1 MERWFTPQERGVV
14 LFLIFALVLGG
25 IIYIYKLKNPYFAP
39 ELKITRE
46 EKRDAEIQELIQKTK
61 TNLESL
67 DSLTTQVNI
76 NKASKKELMKLSG
89 IGEVYAQR
97 IIDYRER
104 NNGFKNIEEIKRI
117 RGIGKKKFDKL
128 KEKITI

>member
-1 MERWFTPQERGVV
+1 MERWFTPQERGVI

-97 IIDYRER
+97 IIDYREK